1 MSTLGL
7 NVEFRD
13 SNQFR
18 EIIITDHQKYGTII
32 REAGIQPD

>member
-13 SNQFR
+13 SKQFR